1 LKVCVTSVAQCLKVK
16 LCQVLELLPTDN
28 ALHLRAEADYGQMTP
43 NSRQFVSGMSV
54 VIHGQE
60 YPFGILRVYPSQQQ
74 TFTKNDIYF
83 LQAVANVLAAAI
95 ELQRVETA
103 RKNIQAELHQQYRRS
118 QLFADIT
125 LKIRQSLQIDEILL
139 ARSKLILLSR
149 FSSKINCG
157 DS

>member
-1 LKVCVTSVAQCLKVK
+1 L
-16 LCQVLELLPTDN
+16 
-28 ALHLRAEADYGQMTP
+28 
-43 NSRQFVSGMSV
+43 
-54 VIHGQE
+54 
-60 YPFGILRVYPSQQQ
+60 ILRVYPSQQQ